1 MPECVESGLRQLPSR
16 DRKEAGSS
24 PVLLYALIALMV
36 VLWSGNYV
44 VAKIALREFPP
55 LLLGALRIT
64 LAGLLMIPVYLSRGR
79 NWSRSDIPILLGMGI
94 LGVTVNQVFFI
105 LGMSR
110 TTVAH
115 SSIIIGTT
123 PVLVLAIAG
132 ALRMER
138 ITLTKMGGMGL
149 ALAGVAILQGFR
161 SHSQAGVTVLGDFF
175 MFLAALAF
183 ALFTVMGKRVSL
195 QHDAI
200 TVNTFAYVGGALALL
215 PITLWQSRNIS
226 VAAISPAG
234 WASVAYMALFPS
246 VLCYFIYYYALKRIS
261 ASRVSAFSYLQP
273 LLAILMA
280 VAILGERL
288 TWPIAAGGA
297 VIFAGVFLT
306 ERN

>member
-1 MPECVESGLRQLPSR
+1 LV
-16 DRKEAGSS
+16 
-24 PVLLYALIALMV
+24 LYALITIMV

-55 LLLGALRIT
+55 LMLGGLRIS
-64 LAGLLMIPVYLSRGR
+64 LAGLLMIPVYLWNGG
-79 NWSRSDIPILLGMGI
+79 NWSRSDVPMLLGMGI
-94 LGVTVNQVFFI
+94 LGVTLNQVFFI

-132 ALRMER
+132 ALGMER
-138 ITLTKMGGMGL
+138 ITLTKMGGMFL
-149 ALAGVAILQGFR
+149 ALAGVIILQGF
-161 SHSQAGVTVLGDFF
+161 HSNSQGGVTILGDFF
-175 MFLAALAF
+175 TFLAALTF

-195 QHDAI
+195 RHDAV
-200 TVNTFAYVGGALALL
+200 TVNTFAYIGGALALL
-215 PITLWQSRNIS
+215 PVTVWQARAVSFAT
-226 VAAISPAG
+226 VSPAA
-234 WASVAYMALFPS
+234 WAGVAYMALFPS
-246 VLCYFIYYYALKRIS
+246 VLCYLIYYYALKRIS

-306 ERN
+306 EHT

>member
-1 MPECVESGLRQLPSR
+1 MPDSGTRT
-16 DRKEAGSS
+16 
-24 PVLLYALIALMV
+24 LYALITLMV
-36 VLWSGNYV
+36 VFWSGNYV

-55 LLLGALRIT
+55 LLLGALRIS
-64 LAGLLMIPVYLSRGR
+64 LAGLLMIPVYMWKGG
-79 NWSRSDIPILLGMGI
+79 NWSRSDVPILLGMGI
-94 LGVTVNQVFFI
+94 LGVTVNQIFFI

-138 ITLTKMGGMGL
+138 ITLTKMGGMAL
-149 ALAGVAILQGFR
+149 ALVGVAILQGFR
-161 SHSQAGVTVLGDFF
+161 AHSQGGVTVLGDFF

-195 QHDAI
+195 RQDAI
-200 TVNTFAYVGGALALL
+200 MVNTFAYVGGALALL
-215 PITLWQSRNIS
+215 PVTVWQARGVSFT
-226 VAAISPAG
+226 AISPAG
-234 WASVAYMALFPS
+234 WASVAYMAVFPS
-246 VLCYFIYYYALKRIS
+246 VLCYLIYYYALKRIS

-306 ERN
+306 EHN

>member
-1 MPECVESGLRQLPSR
+1 MPESG
-16 DRKEAGSS
+16 AGI
-24 PVLLYALIALMV
+24 LYTLIAIMV
-36 VLWSGNYV
+36 VFWSGNYV

-55 LLLGALRIT
+55 LLLGGLRIS
-64 LAGLLMIPVYLSRGR
+64 LAGLLMIPVYAWKGGK
-79 NWSRSDIPILLGMGI
+79 WSRSDVPMLLGMGI
-94 LGVTVNQVFFI
+94 LGVTLNQVFFI

-132 ALRMER
+132 ALQMER
-138 ITLTKMGGMGL
+138 VTLTKMGGMGV

-161 SHSQAGVTVLGDFF
+161 SQSPGGATMLGDFF
-175 MFLAALAF
+175 VFLAALTF
-183 ALFTVMGKRVSL
+183 ALFTVMSKRAG
-195 QHDAI
+195 QRHDAI
-200 TVNTFAYVGGALALL
+200 TVNAFAYIGGALALL
-215 PITLWQSRNIS
+215 PVTLWQARTVALAS
-226 VAAISPAG
+226 VSSAA

-246 VLCYFIYYYALKRIS
+246 ILCYLIYYHALKRIS

-297 VIFAGVFLT
+297 VIFTGVFLT
-306 ERN
+306 EHS